1 MVKSVE
7 NKPVEVSK
15 SQIAATAKKA
25 MLRIVFW
32 VLFLGILYGLWL
44 NPQIITNMVKFISM
58 QTATEESQEENT
70 VREDEFYRRMNVLQN
85 QINQLQN
92 QISSLPEGSSATVDL
107 SRFDSKLE
115 AIEKQNL
122 NVIDSKA
129 DVATVLGIITR
140 LDKIEERLDTLA
152 KISDDGAL
160 VLTATMMVKES
171 SEKYQG
177 EVPHNREALE
187 NLAGVGRK
195 TANVVLNVW
204 FNEPTLAVDTHV
216 MRISHRLN
224 MSDGKNPLE
233 VEKDL
238 LKVLPDNYKKNANH
252 WLVLFGR
259 YICKAQKPDCPNC
272 PVSSFCHSADKRI

>member
-1 MVKSVE
+1 MIRPQAEILEIMDIFNQKDPNPRCELNYSNAYTLLVAV
-7 NKPVEVSK
+7 
-15 SQIAATAKKA
+15 
-25 MLRIVFW
+25 
-32 VLFLGILYGLWL
+32 VLSAQSTDKGV
-44 NPQIITNMVKFISM
+44 NR
-58 QTATEESQEENT
+58 ATEEL
-70 VREDEFYRRMNVLQN
+70 FK
-85 QINQLQN
+85 I
-92 QISSLPEGSSATVDL
+92 
-107 SRFDSKLE
+107 
-115 AIEKQNL
+115 
-122 NVIDSKA
+122 A
-129 DVATVLGIITR
+129 DTPQKMAALG
-140 LDKIEERLDTLA
+140 LDKLKHYIKTIGLYNNKA
-152 KISDDGAL
+152 KNIIAL
-160 VLTATMMVKES
+160 SKELT
-171 SEKYQG
+171 EKYQG

-204 FNEPTLAVDTHV
+204 FNEPTMAVDTHV